1 MPDAYWGRS
10 RRLEDRAFVLA
21 EIAACCILGPSLLDV
36 PRSVRVELPSSSQRW
51 ESDEGASHSE
61 AVATFR
67 RR

>member
-1 MPDAYWGRS
+1 MPDACWGRS

-21 EIAACCILGPSLLDV
+21 EIAACCSLGPSLLDV
-36 PRSVRVELPSSSQRW
+36 PRSVRVELPSSSQC
-51 ESDEGASHSE
+51 ESDEGASDSE